1 MDQKTEVKLLGLV
14 SFCVL
19 MQHGQGIMGKAPDY
33 ILEKAELIKAPIY
46 LFDALDED
54 NRAKVIEWSKT
65 WGKIFGIDFEALV
78 KQMAKDY
85 EEIPA
90 SEFKEKYFVL

>member
-19 MQHGQGIMGKAPDY
+19 MQHGQGIMGKDPSY
-33 ILEKAELIKAPIY
+33 ILEKATMVKASIY
-46 LFDALDED
+46 LFDVLDEE
-54 NRAKVIEWSKT
+54 NSAKVIEW
-65 WGKIFGIDFEALV
+65 GKRFRIDFETLV
-78 KQMAKDY
+78 QQMIKDY

-90 SEFKEKYFVL
+90 PEFREKYFVP